1 MASSSCRVTSQNQIS
16 VPADVRRRFGIRPGT
31 VLEWLDV
38 DGELHVRPKRLSL
51 DEVRAEMRAMVRARR
66 VSLEGLTLAR
76 VTAVVERYRR
86 GSR

>member
-1 MASSSCRVTSQNQIS
+1 MAPSTCRVTSQNQIS
-16 VPADVRRRFGIRPGT
+16 VPAEVRRRFGIRPGT

-51 DEVRAEMRAMVRARR
+51 DEVRAEMKSMVQRKG
-66 VSLEGLTLAR
+66 VSLDALTRAK
-76 VTAVVERYRR
+76 VAAVVERHHR